1 MGLAAAAEHDVALAD
16 VESEMTLTPAARATR
31 AIVPRKCLAFTGR
44 LYAAKRIP
52 GFRIGARY

>member
-16 VESEMTLTPAARATR
+16 VEWEMTPMPAARAKR
-31 AIVPRKCLAFTGR
+31 ATVPRKCLAFTGR

-52 GFRIGARY
+52 GFKIGARY